1 MNKGLRIAMIVSA
14 ALLAARI
21 GFCEPETGKVAAVTV
36 QPPQGSQTNNRQDE
50 MKGTNMKKSL
60 GAKTL
65 PTVPVWVVGSYDQK
79 GKPNV
84 MTAAWV
90 GICCSKPP
98 CVTVS
103 LRKAT
108 YTYGNIMARKAFTVS
123 IPSEACVKETDY
135 FGLVSGKDVDKF
147 AVSGLTPIKS
157 ELVDAP
163 YVAEFPL
170 IIECKLLHTFEI
182 GLHTMFVGEIMD
194 VKADLEVL
202 GEDGSLDIQ
211 KLRPFFFDSDSRQY
225 FKLGGPLGKAFDVG
239 RNTGKPAS
247 E

>member
-1 MNKGLRIAMIVSA
+1 LHLAWMASA
-14 ALLAARI
+14 VFLAAWM
-21 GFCEPETGKVAAVTV
+21 GSCKSETGKAVPAAGDTRAA
-36 QPPQGSQTNNRQDE
+36 PGSPTKDRPDE
-50 MKGTNMKKSL
+50 AKGANMKKSL

-65 PTVPVWVVGSYDQK
+65 STVPVWAVGSYDQG

-123 IPSEACVKETDY
+123 IPSEAFVKQTDY
-135 FGLVSGKDVDKF
+135 FGLVSGKEVDKF
-147 AVSGLTPIKS
+147 AGSGLTPVKS

-170 IIECKLLHTFEI
+170 IIECKLLNSFEI
-182 GLHTMFVGEIMD
+182 GLHTMFVGEIVD
-194 VKADLEVL
+194 VKADREVL
-202 GEDGSLDIQ
+202 GEDGSLDVQ
-211 KLRPFFFDSDSRQY
+211 KLKPFFFDSGSRQY
-225 FKLGGPLGKAFDVG
+225 FKLGEPLGKAFEVG
-239 RNTGKPAS
+239 RSTGKAGAH
-247 E
+247 